1 MVKRK
6 EIKCHVFD
14 TEKDWFHLN
23 STPRK
28 YATRYHHEVA
38 GADLFVAYFNY
49 ASKWFVEY
57 KVKDD
62 RADRGMD
69 IFDKLIFFENDMGTE
84 NIQVLFDKVE
94 NAISYTEETKKRCYF
109 IYTFSGDQK
118 KIEERGKKLLLYL
131 ANKRRGDQFTVTN
144 HSRLI
149 SDPLGEMLVNPKGE
163 IKSLSTLL

>member
-14 TEKDWFHLN
+14 TEKDWFQLN

-28 YATRYHHEVA
+28 YASRYHHEVT
-38 GADLFVAYFNY
+38 GADLFVAYLNY
-49 ASKWFVEY
+49 ATKWFVEY
-57 KVKDD
+57 KIKDD
-62 RADRGMD
+62 RIDRGMD
-69 IFDKLIFFENDMGTE
+69 IFDKRVYFENDLVSE
-84 NIQVLFDKVE
+84 NIQVLFEKVE
-94 NAISYTEETKKRCYF
+94 NAIRYTEETNKWCYF
-109 IYTFSGDQK
+109 VYNFSGEQK

-131 ANKRRGDQFTVTN
+131 ATKRRGDQFTVTN

-149 SDPLGEMLVNPKGE
+149 SDPLGDVLINPKGE